1 MKRISIFAFVT
12 ILVIIWQSNASK
24 ANTIDENALIKCLNN
39 HEVPSSLIFEQGN
52 SSFSMVLQN
61 YIRNLRFNTS
71 TTRKPLF
78 IVTATHV
85 SHIQASI
92 LCAKEYG
99 IEMKVRS
106 GGHDYEGLS
115 YVSIVPFFVV
125 DMFNLRSVDVDVE
138 NETAWVQ
145 AGATLGE
152 VYYEIGNKSKT
163 LGFPAGVCPTVG
175 TGGHFTG
182 GGYGNM
188 MRKYGLSSDNIIDAI
203 IVDVNGRILDRKTMG
218 EDLFW
223 ALRGGGGASFCV
235 IVSYKIQLVPVPE
248 KVTVFRVS
256 RTVDQNLT
264 DIVDQYQHI
273 APNVDHDAFIRLTL
287 DVTNSTQT
295 GLPTNR
301 ATFRCLFLGD
311 TQTLLSL
318 LSQNF
323 PLLGLQKLDI
333 LEMSWLESILFYDD
347 FAKGTPLETLLDRQ
361 VSSPH
366 LKRKSDY
373 LKDTIPKQ
381 GLEGLFKKMID
392 LQTPQLTFNPYG
404 GRMAEIPADAAPFPH
419 RAGNLFKLQYASNWN
434 EEGRAIHYIKLT
446 RELYNYMTPFVSKN
460 PREAFLNYRDLDLGI
475 NHQGL
480 NSYVEGQKYGIKY
493 FKGNFDRLVKIKTM
507 VDPHNFFRN
516 EQSIPTL
523 PHH

>member
-1 MKRISIFAFVT
+1 MLKISIFIF
-12 ILVIIWQSNASK
+12 VIILAIICQSNGH
-24 ANTIDENALIKCLNN
+24 NTIENALIKCLSS

-52 SSFSMVLQN
+52 SSFPMVLQS

-78 IVTATHV
+78 IVTATNV

-99 IEMKVRS
+99 IQIKVRS

-163 LGFPAGVCPTVG
+163 LGFPVGVCPTVG
-175 TGGHFTG
+175 VGGHFTG

-188 MRKYGLSSDNIIDAI
+188 MRKYGLSSDNIIDAM
-203 IVDVNGRILDRKTMG
+203 IVDVNGRILDRKTMR
-218 EDLFW
+218 EDIFW
-223 ALRGGGGASFCV
+223 VIRGGGGASFCV
-235 IVSYKIQLVPVPE
+235 IVSYKIKLVHVLE
-248 KVTVFRVS
+248 K
-256 RTVDQNLT
+256 NLT
-264 DIVDQYQHI
+264 DIVDQYLHI
-273 APNVDHDAFIRLTL
+273 APHLDHDAFIRLTL

-318 LSQNF
+318 VSQNF
-323 PLLGLQKLDI
+323 PLLGLQKVDC
-333 LEMSWLESILFYDD
+333 LEMSRAVPDPARENSI
-347 FAKGTPLETLLDRQ
+347 
-361 VSSPH
+361 
-366 LKRKSDY
+366 
-373 LKDTIPKQ
+373 
-381 GLEGLFKKMID
+381 
-392 LQTPQLTFNPYG
+392 
-404 GRMAEIPADAAPFPH
+404 FP
-419 RAGNLFKLQYASNWN
+419 NL
-434 EEGRAIHYIKLT
+434 IT
-446 RELYNYMTPFVSKN
+446 VTPFVSKN
-460 PREAFLNYRDLDLGI
+460 PREAFLNYRDIDLGI

-493 FKGNFDRLVKIKTM
+493 FMGNFNRLVKIKTM

-523 PHH
+523 PHHY